1 MRRRGRRTR
10 IRTMCARTPLSSV
23 SAVFEDAFLPPFLQ
37 TASYPADMS
46 NSDVSL
52 AKIVFRT
59 HSFPNIN
66 FHSSF
71 PGVFFPTF
79 CQNGARR
86 RASTICV
93 RVRESIFYLDEN
105 IFKPLSLS
113 YRSQEDNAGRQ
124 AQEAASHFYTYLY
137 ANGACMGWRVSHR
150 LKLLLLSPFPCRP
163 LCQD

>member
-10 IRTMCARTPLSSV
+10 IRTMCARTPLTRSLPR
-23 SAVFEDAFLPPFLQ
+23 ERRIRRCLPPNCIVSRRHVKFRCSQ
-37 TASYPADMS
+37 T
-46 NSDVSL
+46 
-52 AKIVFRT
+52 KIVFRT
-59 HSFPNIN
+59 HSFPNTK

-137 ANGACMGWRVSHR
+137 ANGAWWLEGWLACMG
-150 LKLLLLSPFPCRP
+150 
-163 LCQD
+163 

>member
-1 MRRRGRRTR
+1 MKCEGEEGEGGARTR
-10 IRTMCARTPLSSV
+10 IRTMCARTPLTPALPRERRIRRS
-23 SAVFEDAFLPPFLQ
+23 LPP
-37 TASYPADMS
+37 
-46 NSDVSL
+46 NCIVSRRHVKFRCSPT
-52 AKIVFRT
+52 KIVFRT

-105 IFKPLSLS
+105 IFKPRSPSLS
-113 YRSQEDNAGRQ
+113 PLRGRKTTQEGRHKKQ
-124 AQEAASHFYTYLY
+124 PATFTLICMQMARAWDSVYLT
-137 ANGACMGWRVSHR
+137 GS
-150 LKLLLLSPFPCRP
+150 SSFF
-163 LCQD
+163 